1 MKFLIKFTVLL
12 HGGFLRY
19 LGFMI
24 YTPHYRLITRPTA
37 NGDEFD
43 KICPARTSL
52 KLSSQLNFWSAE
64 TILSIFQGFKKYF
77 LWISKNLRHNIFNNI
92 VKYDKYKYYK
102 QIFGITLMTILLLF
116 TENFKQ

>member
-1 MKFLIKFTVLL
+1 MKFTVLL

-19 LGFMI
+19 LGFVI
-24 YTPHYRLITRPTA
+24 YTPHCRLIIHPTA

-52 KLSSQLNFWSAE
+52 KQSFQLNFWSAE

-77 LWISKNLRHNIFNNI
+77 LNIQNSK
-92 VKYDKYKYYK
+92 
-102 QIFGITLMTILLLF
+102 T
-116 TENFKQ
+116 